1 MHVASTTSWTVLFF
15 FNFQLFDLMARLTG
29 KKIVNFLTVDWKKDL
44 IVGGISQ
51 RQMSQRSE
59 AVGFDRRF
67 SLIYESN
74 QCIAG
79 SKKYKE
85 LIDLGV
91 NGNYEKMQVA
101 F

>member
-51 RQMSQRSE
+51 RQMSQASE
-59 AVGFDRRF
+59 AVG
-67 SLIYESN
+67 LIGGLVSHVN
-74 QCIAG
+74 QASALLVQKI
-79 SKKYKE
+79 
-85 LIDLGV
+85 
-91 NGNYEKMQVA
+91 
-101 F
+101 